1 MHFARFFSG
10 LFYGVFGGLIAA
22 FGAFALLLVPLG
34 IIGWVANII
43 QVVNTPGALSEAST
57 WTILLALKVIGIVA
71 APIGAILGW
80 VGIFA

>member
-1 MHFARFFSG
+1 MKIGRFFTNMFAG
-10 LFYGVFGGLIAA
+10 LFGGLIAA
-22 FGAFALLLVPLG
+22 LGAAALLLVPLG

-43 QVVNTPGALSEAST
+43 QIVNTPGALSEAST

-71 APIGAILGW
+71 APIGAVLGW

>member
-1 MHFARFFSG
+1 MLIARFFSG
-10 LFYGVFGGLIAA
+10 LFYGLFAA
-22 FGAFALLLVPLG
+22 FGAAAFLLVPLG
-34 IIGWVANII
+34 IIGWIANIVQI
-43 QVVNTPGALSEAST
+43 VSTPGALSEAST

>member
-1 MHFARFFSG
+1 MSRAVAG
-10 LFYGVFGGLIAA
+10 IVALFGGGIVLFWIAA
-22 FGAFALLLVPLG
+22 VV
-34 IIGWVANII
+34 GWVANII